1 MKKTKAFL
9 EHCNPIR
16 KKDSEQVKSKQD
28 QRETSLIRGDSVIP
42 HRIQLYRIWWLYLK
56 LCLEMEEKKLG
67 YQIFSR
73 NPDNKLLTRQ
83 KRVKVKRNL
92 YSGWDLEEISTMKDY
107 QFDDWWR
114 NHKFL
119 FEEINSKWVSS
130 ISENIPPH
138 LRHLQIDMRKSVQLN
153 INEIRKLLI
162 DEKKKTTIYKSK
174 SFPILGRP
182 REEQLILR
190 RNVFIRFVQ
199 GEENL
204 SIYENEE
211 LRFDGHHELKKKYDD
226 FKNRYANVGSETFNM
241 DLTKEIKRM
250 VRDCQEIMNG
260 ICSGKFLYKQKLT

>member
-1 MKKTKAFL
+1 M
-9 EHCNPIR
+9 
-16 KKDSEQVKSKQD
+16 
-28 QRETSLIRGDSVIP
+28 
-42 HRIQLYRIWWLYLK
+42 K

-119 FEEINSKWVSS
+119 FEERNTKWVSS

-153 INEIRKLLI
+153 INEIRKRLI
-162 DEKKKTTIYKSK
+162 D
-174 SFPILGRP
+174 
-182 REEQLILR
+182 
-190 RNVFIRFVQ
+190 
-199 GEENL
+199 
-204 SIYENEE
+204 
-211 LRFDGHHELKKKYDD
+211 
-226 FKNRYANVGSETFNM
+226 
-241 DLTKEIKRM
+241 
-250 VRDCQEIMNG
+250 
-260 ICSGKFLYKQKLT
+260 

>member
-1 MKKTKAFL
+1 
-9 EHCNPIR
+9 
-16 KKDSEQVKSKQD
+16 
-28 QRETSLIRGDSVIP
+28 
-42 HRIQLYRIWWLYLK
+42 
-56 LCLEMEEKKLG
+56 
-67 YQIFSR
+67 
-73 NPDNKLLTRQ
+73 
-83 KRVKVKRNL
+83 
-92 YSGWDLEEISTMKDY
+92 
-107 QFDDWWR
+107 
-114 NHKFL
+114 
-119 FEEINSKWVSS
+119 
-130 ISENIPPH
+130 
-138 LRHLQIDMRKSVQLN
+138 MRKSVQLN
-153 INEIRKLLI
+153 INEIRKRLI
-162 DEKKKTTIYKSK
+162 DEKKNTIIYKSK